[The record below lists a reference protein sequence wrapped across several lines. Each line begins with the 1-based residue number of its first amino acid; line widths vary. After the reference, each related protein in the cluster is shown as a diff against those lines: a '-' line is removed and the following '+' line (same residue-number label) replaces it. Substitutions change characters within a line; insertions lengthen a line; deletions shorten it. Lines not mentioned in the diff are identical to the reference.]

1 MIRRCWPC
9 ILVLAVAC
17 DRGPL
22 GGGAD
27 SPEDK
32 QVVARIDGQPITLDD
47 LQRRM
52 AQQAPFVQARYS
64 SPERRKQLL
73 DNLIRF
79 EILAREARRRG
90 YERDPQVM
98 RHQQQRLVDRM
109 VAEELD
115 RTLKAEDIPEAELR
129 RFHGEHPQQFT
140 QPEAVRVS
148 QILLADAE
156 TAARVAGAARALG
169 LRDDRGFRRLVAAH
183 SLDEDSKQ
191 RGGDLTFL
199 ERQPAGP
206 DSGGQ
211 RPPAAVI
218 EAAFGLT
225 EVGQIAGPVQ
235 SERGFHVLRLTQRR
249 PGALRP
255 FEEVAAEVRTLVHEQ
270 RRSRRLDEW
279 VAEMR
284 NKVNIQIFEDKLR
297 EGAATP

>member
-1 MIRRCWPC
+1 MIRPCWPC
-9 ILVLAVAC
+9 ILALAVAC

-22 GGGAD
+22 GGRAD

-52 AQQAPFVQARYS
+52 AQQAPYVQARYS

-90 YERDPQVM
+90 YERDPQVV
-98 RHQQQRLVDRM
+98 HHHQQRLVDRM

-115 RTLKAEDIPEAELR
+115 RTLKAEDIPEDELR
-129 RFHGEHPQQFT
+129 RFYQEHPERFT
-140 QPEAVRVS
+140 RPEAVRVS

-156 TAARVAGAARALG
+156 TAATVAAAARALG
-169 LRDDRGFRRLVAAH
+169 PRDERGFRRLVAAH

-199 ERQPAGP
+199 ERQPATGG
-206 DSGGQ
+206 SNGQ
-211 RPPAAVI
+211 RPPAPLI
-218 EAAFGLT
+218 EAAFGLA
-225 EVGQIAGPVQ
+225 EVGQIGGPVQ

-249 PGALRP
+249 TGALRP